1 MKRPCKCVISD
12 GSNGI
17 ACMPEDVSFAIS
29 SSSFIMRRRVAIV
42 GSVADEMRGERR
54 NRGGTQSS
62 CRLDGGSG
70 GGSRGEEGS
79 CLG

>member
-1 MKRPCKCVISD
+1 
-12 GSNGI
+12 
-17 ACMPEDVSFAIS
+17 
-29 SSSFIMRRRVAIV
+29 MRRRVAIV

-79 CLG
+79 CLGQGALNGLTSGEVQKYPMSDRRQPGALC